1 VIIVA
6 WVALLYRRC
15 SDSRTVLSF
24 DDCDAD
30 YCVNMSRSLWP
41 CYDVSAKSSK
51 WKGCLIFACLHD
63 LLVTSLSKIP
73 CSCVV
78 LAKNSF

>member
-1 VIIVA
+1 MIIVA

-15 SDSRTVLSF
+15 SDSCTVLSF

-30 YCVNMSRSLWP
+30 YCVNMSRSLRP
-41 CYDVSAKSSK
+41 CYDVSTKKTINELVVSFLPA
-51 WKGCLIFACLHD
+51 FMT
-63 LLVTSLSKIP
+63 LVTSLSKVK
-73 CSCVV
+73 CLCVI